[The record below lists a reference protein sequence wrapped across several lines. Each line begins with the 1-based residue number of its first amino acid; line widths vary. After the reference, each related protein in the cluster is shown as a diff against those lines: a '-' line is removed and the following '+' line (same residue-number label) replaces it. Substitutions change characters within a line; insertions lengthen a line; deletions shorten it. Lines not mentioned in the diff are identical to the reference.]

1 MEETVNRAFGNGRC
15 DETTAKPNNNDT
27 TASSSSDGA
36 QPTFNVQFLIFNLSN
51 ALLSRPRSADGLWT
65 GCLSSS
71 PISTAVAVFALHT
84 IDRARYAEP
93 IRNGA
98 AWLLGEMRAD
108 GSWGDSP
115 ESPSNLTA
123 TLLTYAALTAVGQ
136 LPAQSI
142 AYLEARFGGS
152 DEQHLIEGVLRYY
165 GKDLTFSV
173 PILVM
178 CALAG
183 IIRSWKAIPR
193 FPFQAALIP
202 QRFFRYLRLPVVS
215 YAIPA
220 LIAVGILQYK
230 RHKVELFQK
239 HHKRRPLSRGQ
250 LQRIDRALT
259 VLQRLQPAGGG
270 FLEAPP
276 LTGFVSMCLSAAGY
290 SGIPAVQACA
300 DFLVRTVRP
309 DGSWPIDTNL
319 SGWVTSLSVRALGAD
334 TPNPE
339 ALAETIINNA
349 FRHKHPFTG
358 AAPGGWGWT
367 NLSGA
372 VPDGDDTAGALVA
385 LHILLKGAYRPEIG
399 SGIEWLLGLQNS
411 DGGMPTFCKGWGKLP
426 FDRSS
431 ADISAHALCAFRLWA
446 AVLPDKLQRRVA
458 RATRR
463 LLRWMKQ
470 HRAADGSWTPL
481 WFGDQDAA
489 DEQSPVYGTATTIAY
504 LAAGTCPDA
513 QGWAA
518 DAQTLIADGISYLL
532 TAQNVDGGWGGAA
545 GAPSKVTLTARALC
559 ALASCT
565 VFRGEDGSSFEGKTV
580 RLSRGRRFVFRGEDG
595 SSSEAETVR
604 LPSERRCVSC
614 EQWENAVQQ
623 AVDYLLRAHQRGAL
637 YQPEP
642 IGLYF
647 SRLWYSEE
655 LYNLTFV
662 LEALKKLKI
671 ENPIA

>member
-1 MEETVNRAFGNGRC
+1 LKIENGKLKMEEI
-15 DETTAKPNNNDT
+15 NNND
-27 TASSSSDGA
+27 SA
-36 QPTFNVQFLIFNLSN
+36 QPIVNCQLSIVNLRRALRD
-51 ALLSRPRSADGLWT
+51 ALLRAPRSADGLWI
-65 GCLSSS
+65 GNLSSS
-71 PISTAVAVFALHT
+71 AISTSVAVFALHT

-93 IRNGA
+93 IRRGA
-98 AWLLGEMRAD
+98 EWLVGEMHAD
-108 GSWGDSP
+108 GSWGDST

-123 TLLTYAALTAVGQ
+123 TLLTYAALSAVGQ
-136 LPAQSI
+136 LPAQSA
-142 AYLEARFGGS
+142 AYLEARFGGT
-152 DEQHLIEGVLRYY
+152 DEPHLIEGVLRYY

-183 IIRSWKAIPR
+183 IIRSWQAIPR

-230 RHKVELFQK
+230 RHKLEQFQRR
-239 HHKRRPLSRGQ
+239 HKRRPLSRRQ
-250 LQRIDRALT
+250 LGRIDRALV

-270 FLEAPP
+270 FLEAAP

-290 SGIPAVQACA
+290 GSNPAVQACA
-300 DFLVRTVRP
+300 DFLVGTVRT

-319 SGWVTSLSVRALGAD
+319 SGWVTSLSVRALGDD
-334 TPNPE
+334 TPDPE
-339 ALAETIINNA
+339 ALAETILHNA

-367 NLSGA
+367 PLSGS

-385 LHILLKGAYRPEIG
+385 LHILLKGVYRPEIG
-399 SGIEWLLGLQNS
+399 SGIAWLLGLQNS

-431 ADISAHALCAFRLWA
+431 ADISAHALCAFRLWEE
-446 AVLPDKLQRRVA
+446 VLPDALRKRVA
-458 RATRR
+458 HASRR
-463 LLRWMKQ
+463 LLRWMKT

-489 DEQSPVYGTATTIAY
+489 DEQSPVYGTATTVAY
-504 LAAGTCPDA
+504 LAAGKYPDRQWLPA
-513 QGWAA
+513 RTQRLAA
-518 DAQTLIADGISYLL
+518 DMQTLIADGIRYLR
-532 TAQNVDGGWGGAA
+532 TAQNADGGWGGAA
-545 GAPSKVTLTARALC
+545 GVPSKVTLTARALC
-559 ALASCT
+559 ALASSA
-565 VFRGEDGSSFEGKTV
+565 DGT
-580 RLSRGRRFVFRGEDG
+580 
-595 SSSEAETVR
+595 
-604 LPSERRCVSC
+604 
-614 EQWENAVQQ
+614 EQAVQR
-623 AVDYLLRAHQRGAL
+623 AVDYLLRAYESGAL
-637 YQPEP
+637 YRPEP

-655 LYNLTFV
+655 LYNLTFT
-662 LEALKKLKI
+662 LEALNKL
-671 ENPIA
+671 NHHPQ